1 MPAKPP
7 VTPPV
12 ALPDS
17 PLAQPPARP
26 PGRRPAPRWAQRSA
40 APHRLLA
47 VAAASLA
54 IAAATPAALA
64 YAAPTATVS
73 PSTVAPGG
81 RVSLNVAG
89 CGTRTGRASSSAF
102 GEVSLTPGNAGATNL
117 FGNAT
122 VYRNAVQGTHRV
134 TFECGGPGG
143 ERVTVALNVA
153 PGGARGGTGGS
164 IASVSTGQIAVGG
177 VLVAGALGAGVW
189 VLRRRASA

>member
-12 ALPDS
+12 APSVS
-17 PLAQPPARP
+17 PPVPLLAQPPARP
-26 PGRRPAPRWAQRSA
+26 PAQRSA
-40 APHRLLA
+40 RRSAAPRRLLA

-54 IAAATPAALA
+54 IAAATPASLA

-81 RVSLNVAG
+81 RVSLNIAG

-102 GEVSLTPGNAGATNL
+102 GEVSLTPGNPEATNL

-122 VYRNAVQGTHRV
+122 VYRNAGQGTHRV

-143 ERVTVALNVA
+143 ERVTVSLNVA

-164 IASVSTGQIAVGG
+164 IGSVSTGQIAVGG
-177 VLVAGALGAGVW
+177 ALVAGALGAGVW
-189 VLRRRASA
+189 VLRRRAAA